1 MDTKLRNE
9 IDRLKNAKEIYQR
22 EYVTN
27 IEELEEKV
35 ERLETQIDRS
45 ESEMKREILRKHK
58 TLYFQ
63 EIEKLD
69 ATIEK
74 TTKFIDDKV
83 AALEAKMGE
92 IDKEKKSFNYN
103 IEKLE
108 GAIQR
113 RDTGEIFDMFE
124 NVMNALNVLRE
135 EGGSSCTP

>member
-45 ESEMKREILRKHK
+45 ESEVKREILRKHK
-58 TLYFQ
+58 TLYIQ

-83 AALEAKMGE
+83 AALDIKLNE
-92 IDKEKKSFNYN
+92 IVKEKKSFDYN
-103 IEKLE
+103 IKRLGE
-108 GAIQR
+108 AIER
-113 RDTGEIFDMFE
+113 RNTAEVFEMFE
-124 NVMNALNVLRE
+124 TVMNALKILHE
-135 EGGSSCTP
+135 ERT